1 MFGISDT
8 YLIILF
14 ILLFSIVFIFL
25 LVMIVAGISVKK
37 LGNYLPKFPEENN

>member
-14 ILLFSIVFIFL
+14 LFLFLLLFLFI
-25 LVMIVAGISVKK
+25 LVTIATVVSLRK
-37 LGNYLPKFPEENN
+37 LGNYLPKFPDDV